1 MSRDSA
7 YSRLYRL
14 INDSIRP
21 YTEPEV
27 VSLTKQQEKQ
37 LLASLSQVFRQIQL
51 WTRELDCDSDDES
64 KAHSEDHHYLSNLM
78 ADLVFLLAVKSQY
91 VQHLAGNILVV
102 ISEFLATSGSNW
114 ELFIHSLCLCMEL
127 AVNNILSLFSA
138 PLRAESGNS
147 CFDLSSF
154 VPVIRP
160 RLKNAGWSTLAGIIR
175 VLRNILKC
183 LKQEYDNEDSLAEVY
198 LDSVHSCLSNVHWDS
213 MDVIYGTWKS
223 CSAVALDVRSVD
235 QEESRIVFLGNF
247 IQLLCSLVELSSCV
261 DDADCSLDKHPILCI
276 ITNLVPKLLCWC
288 LGQEGEHVKASIS
301 QYFRHKLLVLMIR
314 LSFQSRLDC
323 CITVSWLQLLHNY
336 FQELLW
342 RPIAQV
348 ESADDDCLEG
358 SPFLMSVSNG
368 EVGNIRPRHVQRQA
382 VFLFLRCSFILISQR
397 VDTNKH
403 CACATAD
410 SCLTFDLIS
419 DLDNC
424 GQKRGLL
431 ELYKWLQGHLSIDT
445 FLEFEMYMEKCIN
458 FSLSFLR
465 LYLHEDDVL
474 FKVLLQLLIIP
485 FRGEQNF
492 DKTKWTFQD
501 VKEDVIFHVS
511 NIFNPIRLFHLF
523 LAELHYDHQV
533 LLDYLISKDIG
544 ISCAEYLLRCLRLV
558 CEHFHLFIEFPLGE
572 KARNQS
578 SDKRRK
584 ILDSSNFPGR
594 VPSATSKFFIQSLK
608 DSDREY
614 DYEHCITRGSH
625 YKEAKDCLLSL
636 KMSVENLHQKNLF
649 LYNPEALLKR
659 LTRFHK
665 LCSKQEHHDSSKS
678 GGHL

>member
-114 ELFIHSLCLCMEL
+114 ELFIHSLCLCTEL

-301 QYFRHKLLVLMIR
+301 QYFRHKLLVWI
-314 LSFQSRLDC
+314 
-323 CITVSWLQLLHNY
+323 
-336 FQELLW
+336 
-342 RPIAQV
+342 
-348 ESADDDCLEG
+348 
-358 SPFLMSVSNG
+358 
-368 EVGNIRPRHVQRQA
+368 
-382 VFLFLRCSFILISQR
+382 
-397 VDTNKH
+397 
-403 CACATAD
+403 
-410 SCLTFDLIS
+410 
-419 DLDNC
+419 
-424 GQKRGLL
+424 
-431 ELYKWLQGHLSIDT
+431 
-445 FLEFEMYMEKCIN
+445 
-458 FSLSFLR
+458 
-465 LYLHEDDVL
+465 
-474 FKVLLQLLIIP
+474 
-485 FRGEQNF
+485 
-492 DKTKWTFQD
+492 
-501 VKEDVIFHVS
+501 
-511 NIFNPIRLFHLF
+511 
-523 LAELHYDHQV
+523 
-533 LLDYLISKDIG
+533 
-544 ISCAEYLLRCLRLV
+544 
-558 CEHFHLFIEFPLGE
+558 
-572 KARNQS
+572 
-578 SDKRRK
+578 
-584 ILDSSNFPGR
+584 
-594 VPSATSKFFIQSLK
+594 
-608 DSDREY
+608 
-614 DYEHCITRGSH
+614 
-625 YKEAKDCLLSL
+625 
-636 KMSVENLHQKNLF
+636 
-649 LYNPEALLKR
+649 
-659 LTRFHK
+659 
-665 LCSKQEHHDSSKS
+665 
-678 GGHL
+678 